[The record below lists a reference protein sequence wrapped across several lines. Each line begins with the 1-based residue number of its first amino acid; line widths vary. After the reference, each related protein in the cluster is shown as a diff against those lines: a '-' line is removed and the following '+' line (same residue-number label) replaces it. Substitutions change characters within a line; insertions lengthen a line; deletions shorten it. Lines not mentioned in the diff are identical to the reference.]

1 MSEWI
6 IRIAMVGLMSLPLWV
21 HAREGARVEVV
32 QSPVWIDRSG
42 RSEPLAPG
50 VQLASGDS
58 LRTGTG
64 GRVQVR
70 LGDGS
75 VVKLGE
81 EARFAIDRL
90 GSDRAPVFTAALDV
104 LKGAFRFTT
113 AAAARIG
120 LRRDISVRVRTI
132 TAGIRGTDIWGA
144 SSEEQDFVCL
154 LEGRISVGH
163 EDGTVVT
170 LSEPRQFFGAQRG
183 ARPTLELADQEK
195 IDKVWSP
202 QTEMQPAVGLLKA
215 SGGWQLVMASGG
227 HAQAIDT
234 YVRLR
239 SAGFPAQ
246 IQSTSVAGE
255 RVYQAVL
262 RFMDARADAEALA
275 IRLERLL
282 GLSGR
287 VVPVR

>member
-1 MSEWI
+1 MSEWV
-6 IRIAMVGLMSLPLWV
+6 IRFAVVGFMFLPLWV
-21 HAREGARVEVV
+21 HARDGARVEVV
-32 QSPVWIDRSG
+32 QSPGWIDRSG

-50 VQLASGDS
+50 ALLAPGDQ
-58 LRTGTG
+58 LRTGAG
-64 GRVQVR
+64 GRVRVR

-113 AAAARIG
+113 AAAARVG

-163 EDGTVVT
+163 EDGTVAT

-183 ARPTLELADQEK
+183 AKPTIELADQER

-202 QTEMQPAVGLLKA
+202 QTEMQPVAGLLRA

-227 HAQAIDT
+227 HVEVIDA
-234 YVRLR
+234 YVQLR
-239 SAGFPAQ
+239 GAGFPAQ
-246 IQSTSVAGE
+246 IQSVSVAGE

-262 RFMDARADAEALA
+262 RFMDARSDAEALA
-275 IRLERLL
+275 TRLERLL

>member
-1 MSEWI
+1 MSEWV
-6 IRIAMVGLMSLPLWV
+6 IRFVVVGFMFLPLWV
-21 HAREGARVEVV
+21 HARDGARVEVV
-32 QSPVWIDRSG
+32 QSPGWIDRSG

-50 VQLASGDS
+50 ALLAPGDQ
-58 LRTGTG
+58 LRTGAG

-113 AAAARIG
+113 AAAARVG
-120 LRRDISVRVRTI
+120 QRRDISVRVRTI

-163 EDGTVVT
+163 EDGTVAT

-183 ARPTLELADQEK
+183 AKPTIELADQER

-202 QTEMQPAVGLLKA
+202 QTEMQPAAGLLRA

-227 HAQAIDT
+227 HVEVIDA
-234 YVRLR
+234 YVQLR
-239 SAGFPAQ
+239 GAGFPAQ
-246 IQSTSVAGE
+246 IQSVSVAGE

-262 RFMDARADAEALA
+262 RFMDARGDAEALA
-275 IRLERLL
+275 TRLERLL